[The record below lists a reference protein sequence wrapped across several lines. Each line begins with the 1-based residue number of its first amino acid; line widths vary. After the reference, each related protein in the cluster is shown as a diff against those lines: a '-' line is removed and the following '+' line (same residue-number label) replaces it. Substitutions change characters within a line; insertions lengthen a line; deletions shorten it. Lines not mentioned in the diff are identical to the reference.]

1 MIPLDRLALEDE
13 KDDDGEYG
21 EGDHFLDD
29 HELDKIERATV
40 LSVSYAVCGDGE
52 AVFEEGDAPGKQDDA
67 DQRPARGDFH
77 LLQFEV
83 PVPGKGH
90 ENIGT
95 DQHKDGPECL
105 HSRFQFFGAQR

>member
-13 KDDDGEYG
+13 KDDEGENRQGDG
-21 EGDHFLDD
+21 FLDD
-29 HELDKIERATV
+29 FKLHQVERPAIALESDTV
-40 LSVSYAVCGDGE
+40 GRYGE
-52 AVFEEGDAPGKQDDA
+52 AILEEGDAPGKQDDA